1 MKKYK
6 IIGITLVLL
15 FLVFGFF
22 CIPVK
27 ASMTEL
33 SMIST
38 NPGEDSSSQVRL
50 SWQSN
55 QASCVI
61 KYTIASDTSFKNA
74 TEKTVAGAKN
84 TIKYSGNETYYKY
97 DVNLDNLQAD
107 TKYIYQIKAGSATS
121 SIYNFKTAGTK
132 GKFNFAVIGDIHANA
147 SDNALK
153 NADSLMK
160 IAEDLTKDDG
170 GIDFVL
176 SQGDLVK
183 YGQRYNDWEQWN
195 DNYILKNY
203 MFSTC
208 PGNKE
213 YYNTGHDITSYE
225 WFMATF
231 NNPDNGPEALPTCY
245 WFIYDSILFFSLD
258 NINPSAKSLTS
269 SIQKWMEKVINA
281 NNGNYQ
287 YLIAVHHYA
296 DFYSVDNGICD
307 WGSYTEEWYKFFDKY
322 GFDFVLSGDYHSYA
336 RTYQLYNNEVS
347 TDQSKGTVYVTVP
360 MVAPSVYSTTIT
372 TTNNPL
378 IAKWTPNG
386 SATHGASY
394 FTVTN
399 GGLTYHEFGGDGKI
413 YDTVTVKPKQLNEM
427 SMKAMMNSVR
437 IIQNSD
443 KSTNIL
449 YFSHDYCDIVS
460 SISIRI
466 NDEAKAKFTPDK
478 NNQNTY
484 TLPALSPGDSVSLNI
499 KFANGS
505 NKIVNCKYSL
515 LPDFGAIY
523 GFHGEVENNKL
534 TFKWKASLTN
544 SVVTKFVIKNGD
556 STVTNLTSDKTSYEA
571 SDVSLLSKELT
582 FQALATGDVVVY
594 EETYNYFRLG
604 DYNKDTSVDASDVNL
619 LKQAML
625 DGNKKALEHDV
636 DLDKRFDIYDLTLI
650 NLQANRAK
658 DLKTYYKVT
667 FIDINANVVNVQ
679 MVEAGHNA
687 EAVTLPDVGTYKF
700 VGFDKSLNEIYQDTV
715 FTAVYQLN
723 E

>member
-6 IIGITLVLL
+6 IIGIIIGILL
-15 FLVFGFF
+15 LVFGFF

-55 QASCVI
+55 QASCTI
-61 KYTIASDTSFKNA
+61 KYTTSSDTNFTDAIEKNISG
-74 TEKTVAGAKN
+74 VKN
-84 TIKYSGNETYYKY
+84 TTTYSGNDSYYKY
-97 DVNLDNLQAD
+97 DVVLNDLQAN

-121 SIYNFKTAGTK
+121 SVYNFKTAGTK
-132 GKFNFAVIGDIHANA
+132 GNFNFAVIGDIHANS

-153 NADSLMK
+153 NANDLIKM
-160 IAEDLTKDDG
+160 AENFTKDDG

-183 YGQRYNDWEQWN
+183 YGQRYEDWEQWK

-213 YYNTGHDITSYE
+213 YYNTGHSIASYE

-231 NNPDNGPEALPTCY
+231 NNPDNGPESLPTCY

-258 NINPSAKSLTS
+258 NINPDANNLTS
-269 SIQKWMEKVINA
+269 SIQKWMESVINA
-281 NNGNYQ
+281 NTGKYQ

-296 DFYSVDNGICD
+296 DFYSVGNGVCD
-307 WGSYTEEWYKFFDKY
+307 WGSYNEKWYKFFDKY
-322 GFDFVLSGDYHSYA
+322 GFDYHSYA
-336 RTYQLYNNEVS
+336 RTNQLYNNEVS
-347 TDQSKGTVYVTVP
+347 TDQSKGTVYVTLP

-394 FTVTN
+394 FTVTH
-399 GGLTYHEFGGDGKI
+399 GSLTYYEFGGDGKI
-413 YDTVTVKPKQLNEM
+413 YDTVTVKPKQLNEV
-427 SMKAMMNSVR
+427 SMKSMMTSVK

-443 KSTNIL
+443 KSTNMI
-449 YFSHDYCDIVS
+449 YFSPDYCDIVTS
-460 SISIRI
+460 VSVRI
-466 NDEAKAKFTPDK
+466 NDVSKGMFTPEK

-484 TLPALSPGDSVSLNI
+484 TLPKLNPGDKVSLNI

-505 NKIVNCKYSL
+505 NKIVVCKYSL
-515 LPDFGAIY
+515 LPDFGSIY
-523 GFHGEVENNKL
+523 GFHGEIQNNKL
-534 TFKWKASLTN
+534 TFLWKANLKNDVIS
-544 SVVTKFVIKNGD
+544 KFVIKDGD
-556 STVTNLTSDKTSYEA
+556 NVIGEVTKDKTSL
-571 SDVSLLSKELT
+571 DVSDLGLLSKEIT
-582 FQALATGDVVVY
+582 FMALSEDGVVAY
-594 EETYNYFRLG
+594 EEIYSYFKLG
-604 DYNKDTSVDASDVNL
+604 DYNKDFFIDANDVNS
-619 LKQAML
+619 LKQDML
-625 DGNKKALEHDV
+625 AGKASTLNHDV
-636 DLDKRFDIYDLTLI
+636 DKDRRFDIYDLTLI
-650 NLQANRAK
+650 NLQANNNKA
-658 DLKTYYKVT
+658 LKTYYKVT
-667 FIDINANVVNVQ
+667 FLDINGNIISTQ
-679 MVEAGHNA
+679 MVESGSDATSISLNDLDAYTFIG
-687 EAVTLPDVGTYKF
+687 Y
-700 VGFDKSLNEIYQDTV
+700 DKSLKEIYQDTV
-715 FTAVYQLN
+715 ITAVYQLK
-723 E
+723 